1 VILGRVW
8 LVAARIEGSRLGPDH
23 QNGAQDVTMDRRLH
37 MRHAARTQVYVSVPG
52 QPIHRCKAANVS
64 SSGVFLEGAKFK
76 LPRGTEVEL
85 IFAVD
90 LGTLTRI
97 HRRNAVVAHVSSNG
111 AGLKMKSYETQ
122 PKRYARG
129 QG

>member
-1 VILGRVW
+1 METRN
-8 LVAARIEGSRLGPDH
+8 AEPDH
-23 QNGAQDVTMDRRLH
+23 HDGVQDVNMDRRLH

-52 QPIHRCKAANVS
+52 QPIRRCKAANVS
-64 SSGVFLEGAKFK
+64 SSGVFLEGATFK

-111 AGLKMKSYETQ
+111 AGLKMKSYETH

>member
-1 VILGRVW
+1 
-8 LVAARIEGSRLGPDH
+8 
-23 QNGAQDVTMDRRLH
+23 MDRRIH
-37 MRHAARTQVYVSVPG
+37 MRHPARTQVYVSVPG
-52 QPIHRCKAANVS
+52 QPIQRCKASNVS
-64 SSGVFLEGAKFK
+64 STGVFLEGSRIS

-97 HRRNAVVAHVSSNG
+97 HRRNAVIAHVSENG
-111 AGLKMKSYETQ
+111 AGLRMKSYETQ